1 MKKLT
6 IFLVIGNAATGG
18 VDSKIFIRNVYD
30 TLINMGHNV
39 TLVPF
44 ADLLKEYNPLIH
56 IGQSKKEYLSSEI
69 LKSYRQNKKKVMYD
83 VFLSFLAESV
93 IIPEMFEEL
102 KGEIYTINYTTNY
115 HQFEDLHK
123 NIAPHIS
130 LNTYISLPHKKAYDL
145 VGANSYWLP
154 MAANPDFYNV
164 QNQNLLYDASFVGS
178 AYASRPNYIW
188 RILQNDIN
196 INVFGPGW
204 LHNRISEKI
213 IKDYIRY
220 LRHPFLGCENK
231 IRDIDRNSRKVIIKL
246 LNQKY
251 PDKIGG
257 VLSDVDMVKVYAGSK
272 IILNIQESR
281 KNNDIVNHEV
291 LYGANFRDFEVPM
304 SGSMLLT
311 QFSEELSLLYD
322 EDKEIVTYKNEYEM
336 IDKMKFYL
344 KNNQQR
350 KKIADAGHRRVL
362 QEHTWEHRFNALFSY
377 ISL

>member
-1 MKKLT
+1 
-6 IFLVIGNAATGG
+6 
-18 VDSKIFIRNVYD
+18 
-30 TLINMGHNV
+30 
-39 TLVPF
+39 
-44 ADLLKEYNPLIH
+44 
-56 IGQSKKEYLSSEI
+56 
-69 LKSYRQNKKKVMYD
+69 MYD

-220 LRHPFLGCENK
+220 LRYPFLGCENK
-231 IRDIDRNSRKVIIKL
+231 IRDI
-246 LNQKY
+246 
-251 PDKIGG
+251 
-257 VLSDVDMVKVYAGSK
+257 
-272 IILNIQESR
+272 
-281 KNNDIVNHEV
+281 
-291 LYGANFRDFEVPM
+291 
-304 SGSMLLT
+304 
-311 QFSEELSLLYD
+311 
-322 EDKEIVTYKNEYEM
+322 EI
-336 IDKMKFYL
+336 
-344 KNNQQR
+344 
-350 KKIADAGHRRVL
+350 
-362 QEHTWEHRFNALFSY
+362 
-377 ISL
+377 

>member
-18 VDSKIFIRNVYD
+18 VDSKIMMRNIYD
-30 TLINMGHNV
+30 TLINMGHKV

-44 ADLLKEYNPLIH
+44 VDLLKEYNPLIH
-56 IGQSKKEYLSSEI
+56 LGQSRKEYLSSEI
-69 LKSYRQNKKKVMYD
+69 LKSYRQNKKKVTYD
-83 VFLSFLAESV
+83 IFFSFLAESV
-93 IIPEMFEEL
+93 VIPEMFEEL

-115 HQFEDLHK
+115 HQFEQLHK
-123 NIAPHIS
+123 NISPHIA
-130 LNTYISLPHKKAYDL
+130 LNTYISLPHKKAYDE

-154 MAANPDFYNV
+154 MAANPEFYNA
-164 QNQNLLYDASFVGS
+164 QTQNLLYDVSFVGS
-178 AYASRPNYIW
+178 AYAFRPNYIW

-196 INVFGPGW
+196 LKVFGPGW
-204 LHNRISEKI
+204 LHNSNSKKI

-220 LRHPFLGCENK
+220 LRYPFLRNEIK
-231 IRDIDRNSRKVIIKL
+231 IRDLDRSLRKVIIKL

-251 PDKIGG
+251 PDKIGRA
-257 VLSDVDMVKVYAGSK
+257 LSDVDMVKVYAESK
-272 IILNIQESR
+272 IVLNIQESR
-281 KNNDIVNHEV
+281 KNNDIICPEV
-291 LYGANFRDFEVPM
+291 LYCANFRDFEVPM

-322 EDKEIVTYKNEYEM
+322 VDNEIVTFKNEYEM

-350 KKIADAGHRRVL
+350 KKIADAGHRRAIN
-362 QEHTWEHRFNALFSY
+362 EHTWEHRFNELFSY

>member
-1 MKKLT
+1 
-6 IFLVIGNAATGG
+6 
-18 VDSKIFIRNVYD
+18 
-30 TLINMGHNV
+30 
-39 TLVPF
+39 
-44 ADLLKEYNPLIH
+44 
-56 IGQSKKEYLSSEI
+56 
-69 LKSYRQNKKKVMYD
+69 
-83 VFLSFLAESV
+83 
-93 IIPEMFEEL
+93 
-102 KGEIYTINYTTNY
+102 
-115 HQFEDLHK
+115 
-123 NIAPHIS
+123 
-130 LNTYISLPHKKAYDL
+130 
-145 VGANSYWLP
+145 
-154 MAANPDFYNV
+154 
-164 QNQNLLYDASFVGS
+164 LYDASFVGS

-231 IRDIDRNSRKVIIKL
+231 IRDIDRSSRKVIIKL